1 MINIVAQEEILE
13 ATEKDFHVK
22 YLFVLVD
29 MNQFSEELKGLK
41 KVTVF
46 KDLCRFTVH
55 TVVTS
60 AKTSFSNLK
69 LLKNHLA

>member
-41 KVTVF
+41 KSRCL
-46 KDLCRFTVH
+46 KIYADLLCIQLLHR
-55 TVVTS
+55 
-60 AKTSFSNLK
+60 LK
-69 LLKNHLA
+69 QAFQT